1 MNSPK
6 QEESAATDKCLADVL
21 MKGGS
26 GMLIGS
32 VITLCFSRPRTYPI
46 WLGLGFGIGLAY
58 DCCQTRWKALNSD
71 VR

>member
-1 MNSPK
+1 MNSSK
-6 QEESAATDKCLADVL
+6 QEESVAADKCAADVL

-32 VITLCFSRPRTYPI
+32 VITLCFTRPRTYPI

-71 VR
+71 GR